1 MVVGVG
7 VGWFVLVGV
16 ADGLSVVDGEG
27 EWDGLAVAV
36 ADGEAD
42 DEGAGVG
49 LLLLEPKL
57 NPPVAM

>member
-1 MVVGVG
+1 VVPGVG

-16 ADGLSVVDGEG
+16 ADGLSVVDVEG

-36 ADGEAD
+36 ADGEVD

-49 LLLLEPKL
+49 LLLFELKL